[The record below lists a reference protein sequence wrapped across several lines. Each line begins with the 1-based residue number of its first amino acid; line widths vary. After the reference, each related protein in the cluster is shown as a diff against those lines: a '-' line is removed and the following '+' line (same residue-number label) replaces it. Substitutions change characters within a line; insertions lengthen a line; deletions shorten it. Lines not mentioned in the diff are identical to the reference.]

1 MRKYSREIYTKEV
14 LLKSAYAFT
23 DECYIHLDVE
33 DDNYT
38 VVLVG
43 KDGTEQETFY
53 LRFENELVA
62 QETRRIVTEKTKN
75 IREMIVARSLSS
87 TIVNNEP
94 EDDEDLEEFS
104 VDDILIDWFKKDE

>member
-1 MRKYSREIYTKEV
+1 MRKYSRAIYTKEV

-33 DDNYT
+33 DKNYI
-38 VVLVG
+38 VILVG
-43 KDGTEQETFY
+43 KDGIEQETYY

-62 QETRRIVTEKTKN
+62 QETRRIVAEKTKN

-87 TIVNNEP
+87 TIVNKEP
-94 EDDEDLEEFS
+94 EDDGDSDEFNA
-104 VDDILIDWFKKDE
+104 DDILTDWFEENE